1 MLLSCSLDRSNLLD
15 PNGHDIN
22 IPPLVENFQ
31 IDGEE
36 VHSGDYVYIKST
48 GKSVEMSWD
57 NDVTGVAGYYIYRSM
72 AYDGLYVL
80 VGDENHIPSN
90 ENPPR
95 QSFIDNDELIVPD
108 SWYYYKISAYNDKG
122 LEGYRSNWKLTWVV
136 D

>member
-22 IPPLVENFQ
+22 IPPLVENFH
-31 IDGEE
+31 IEGEE
-36 VHSGDYVYIKST
+36 VYGDDYIYIKST
-48 GKSVEMSWD
+48 NGSVDLVWD

-72 AYDGLYVL
+72 AYDGLYIQVADL
-80 VGDENHIPSN
+80 YHIPSV
-90 ENPPR
+90 ENT
-95 QSFIDNDELIVPD
+95 QSFTDNSGLVPD